1 MAKVMAS
8 EATGRQ
14 AASFVLGC
22 VATLTVVLLLQRRP
36 EELSSRA
43 PGHFFGGT
51 RSSSSSSSSSSRGV
65 GTSTTSSPPSSPTAA
80 GPAPVNTTMAPDCGQ
95 VQASVPVQGNATTK
109 PPAAGTS
116 TSTANADD
124 LRRLPASSPAHR
136 QQQHGDEE
144 AEDDTEFRGLAA
156 VLSRAATADDRTV
169 IITCVNEAWAA
180 PGSLLDLFLE
190 SFRAGEGISHLLD
203 SVLIVAMDPPAMTR
217 CKALHPHCYLYTI
230 PGVDL
235 ASAKFFLS
243 KEYLELVWSKLKLQ
257 RRVLQLGYNFL
268 FTDVDILW
276 FRNPFKHVTAY
287 ADMSVS
293 SDVFFGDPDRI
304 DNFPNT
310 GFFHVRPNNRTIA
323 MTRIWHQAR
332 KKYPGL
338 NEQPVFNAIK
348 KGLVADLGLRVQY
361 MDPAFMGGF
370 CSYGKDLRK
379 ICTMHANCCV
389 GLGNKLRDLRT
400 VLDDWKNYTRMPHWA
415 KHTAKWT
422 VPGACI
428 H

>member
-1 MAKVMAS
+1 MAKVAA
-8 EATGRQ
+8 EAAGRQ

-22 VATLTVVLLLQRRP
+22 VAALTLVLLLQRRP
-36 EELSSRA
+36 EELTRPRA
-43 PGHFFGGT
+43 PVQFFGS
-51 RSSSSSSSSSSRGV
+51 RSLSSPSGRGGG
-65 GTSTTSSPPSSPTAA
+65 GTSPSSPPSAPA
-80 GPAPVNTTMAPDCGQ
+80 GPAAIVAAADGQ
-95 VQASVPVQGNATTK
+95 LQTAVPVQANATK
-109 PPAAGTS
+109 LMKPAAAGAT
-116 TSTANADD
+116 TTAATADD
-124 LRRLPASSPAHR
+124 LGRVPATPAHR
-136 QQQHGDEE
+136 QQEGE
-144 AEDDTEFRGLAA
+144 ADDAEFPGLAA
-156 VLSRAATADDRTV
+156 VVARAATPDDRTV
-169 IITCVNEAWAA
+169 IITCVNHAWAA

-190 SFRAGEGISHLLD
+190 SFRVGDGIADLLD
-203 SVLIVAMDPPAMTR
+203 HVLIVAMDPMAMAR
-217 CKALHPHCYLYTI
+217 CRALHPHCYLYTM
-230 PGVDL
+230 PGIDF

-287 ADMSVS
+287 ADMSIS
-293 SDVFFGDPDRI
+293 SDVFFGDPDNM

-310 GFFHVRPNNRTIA
+310 GFFHVRPNKRTIA
-323 MTRIWHQAR
+323 MTRAWHEAR
-332 KKYPGL
+332 ERYPGR

-348 KGLVADLGLRVQY
+348 KGLVRDLRLRLQY

-370 CSYGKDLRK
+370 CSYGKDLRR

-400 VLDDWKNYTRMPHWA
+400 LLADWRNYTAMPHWA
-415 KHTAKWT
+415 KQHAKWT

>member
-1 MAKVMAS
+1 MAKVMAPS

-36 EELSSRA
+36 EELSRA
-43 PGHFFGGT
+43 PPAVHFFGGT
-51 RSSSSSSSSSSRGV
+51 RSSSSSSSSRGV
-65 GTSTTSSPPSSPTAA
+65 GTSTASSPPPSSTAA
-80 GPAPVNTTMAPDCGQ
+80 GPAPVIATMAPDDGQ
-95 VQASVPVQGNATTK
+95 AVPVQANATTK
-109 PPAAGTS
+109 HPAAAPPGTT
-116 TSTANADD
+116 TSPGNPDD
-124 LRRLPASSPAHR
+124 HLRR
-136 QQQHGDEE
+136 QQQYLST
-144 AEDDTEFRGLAA
+144 AEQDDAEFRGLAA

-190 SFRAGEGISHLLD
+190 SFRAGEGISHLLG
-203 SVLIVAMDPPAMTR
+203 SVLIVAMDPPAMAR

-400 VLDDWKNYTRMPHWA
+400 VLGDWKNYTRMPHWE

>member
-36 EELSSRA
+36 EELTRA
-43 PGHFFGGT
+43 PAVNFFGLGGT
-51 RSSSSSSSSSSRGV
+51 RSSSS
-65 GTSTTSSPPSSPTAA
+65 TTPSSPPSSTAAA
-80 GPAPVNTTMAPDCGQ
+80 GPAPAIAMAAD
-95 VQASVPVQGNATTK
+95 VQPLQAAVPVLQANATK
-109 PPAAGTS
+109 HPAGAAAGT
-116 TSTANADD
+116 TTTTANAGD
-124 LRRLPASSPAHR
+124 LRRLPASPPAHR
-136 QQQHGDEE
+136 EPAEQEQQGEEE
-144 AEDDTEFRGLAA
+144 AEFGGLAA
-156 VLSRAATADDRTV
+156 VVSRAATADDRTV

-190 SFRAGEGISHLLD
+190 SFRAGEGISHLLGHL
-203 SVLIVAMDPPAMTR
+203 LIVAMDPPAMAR
-217 CKALHPHCYLYTI
+217 CRALHPHCYLYTI

-323 MTRIWHQAR
+323 MARIWHQAR
-332 KKYPGL
+332 ERYPGL

-370 CSYGKDLRK
+370 CSYGKDLRR

-400 VLDDWKNYTRMPHWA
+400 VLADWKNYTRMPHWA

-422 VPGACI
+422 LPGACI

>member
-36 EELSSRA
+36 EELSRA
-43 PGHFFGGT
+43 PVNFFGGT
-51 RSSSSSSSSSSRGV
+51 SSSSS
-65 GTSTTSSPPSSPTAA
+65 PAPSSTAAA
-80 GPAPVNTTMAPDCGQ
+80 GPAPVITMAADGQ
-95 VQASVPVQGNATTK
+95 VQAAVRPVQANATN
-109 PPAAGTS
+109 PAAAVT
-116 TSTANADD
+116 TDNADH
-124 LRRLPASSPAHR
+124 LR
-136 QQQHGDEE
+136 EKE
-144 AEDDTEFRGLAA
+144 EDDDEFRGLAA
-156 VLSRAATADDRTV
+156 VVSRAATADDRTV
-169 IITCVNEAWAA
+169 IITCVNEAWAK

-190 SFRAGEGISHLLD
+190 SFRSGEGISHLLD
-203 SVLIVAMDPPAMTR
+203 NVLIVAMDQPAMAR

-276 FRNPFKHVTAY
+276 FRNPLKHVTAY

-332 KKYPGL
+332 ERYPGM

-400 VLDDWKNYTRMPHWA
+400 VLDDWKKYTRMPHWA
-415 KHTAKWT
+415 KHTARWT

>member
-36 EELSSRA
+36 EELSRA
-43 PGHFFGGT
+43 PVNFFGG
-51 RSSSSSSSSSSRGV
+51 RSSSSSGRGG
-65 GTSTTSSPPSSPTAA
+65 GTSTSSPPPSSTAA
-80 GPAPVNTTMAPDCGQ
+80 GPAPAIVVAADGQ
-95 VQASVPVQGNATTK
+95 AQAAVRPVQANATN
-109 PPAAGTS
+109 PPAAATV
-116 TSTANADD
+116 TADNADD
-124 LRRLPASSPAHR
+124 LRRVPASPAHR
-136 QQQHGDEE
+136 EKEE
-144 AEDDTEFRGLAA
+144 AEDDEFRGLAA
-156 VLSRAATADDRTV
+156 VVSRAATPDDRTV
-169 IITCVNEAWAA
+169 IITCVNEAWAK

-190 SFRAGEGISHLLD
+190 SFRAGDGIAHLLD
-203 SVLIVAMDPPAMTR
+203 NVLIVAMDQPAMAR
-217 CKALHPHCYLYTI
+217 CRALHPHCYLYTI

-268 FTDVDILW
+268 FTDVDIMW

-332 KKYPGL
+332 ERYPGM

-348 KGLVADLGLRVQY
+348 KGLVAELGLRVQY
-361 MDPAFMGGF
+361 MDPTFMGGF

-415 KHTAKWT
+415 KHTARWT